1 MIKVYLLKT
10 EEEIPRYKIG
20 ITRRSISQRIKELKT
35 GNDKEITLVSYF
47 ESIWGTKIESTLHY
61 LLKQNNISGEWYE
74 LDDKMVKNFLFECKS
89 IHDSYDFI
97 DKNDLMKLI

>member
-20 ITRRSISQRIKELKT
+20 FTRREIYKRIKELKT

-47 ESIWGTKIESTLHY
+47 ESRWGTKIESTLHH
-61 LLKQNNISGEWYE
+61 LLKSNNVSGEWYQ
-74 LDDKMVKNFLFECKS
+74 LDDKMIKNFIIECKS
-89 IHDSYDFI
+89 IHDSYEFLEE
-97 DKNDLMKLI
+97 NDLMKFI